1 MLQLLVAEEVVEL
14 EAHEVVV
21 AVEPVVFKLLLVFLY
36 VETQLIQ

>member
-1 MLQLLVAEEVVEL
+1 MLQSLVVEQVVVL
-14 EAHEVVV
+14 VVHEVVV